1 MKSLLGL
8 VISAFSPERLGIS
21 EDPEKQ
27 SGTGD
32 CTVSVCH
39 SVTQGFASYGTISQ
53 LYNFRVTS
61 VFTLLHSE
69 RPKLYTILAFLSAIG
84 LNWVWCPNN

>member
-8 VISAFSPERLGIS
+8 VRSAFSPERLGIS
-21 EDPEKQ
+21 VDPEKQ

-32 CTVSVCH
+32 CTVFVCH
-39 SVTQGFASYGTISQ
+39 SVAQGFASYGTISQ
-53 LYNFRVTS
+53 LYNFRATS

-69 RPKLYTILAFLSAIG
+69 RPKLYKF
-84 LNWVWCPNN
+84 WPF